1 MIINILLFENFETL
15 DAFGPV
21 EIFVKLPDIR
31 INYYSEKGRLVSNL
45 DGVQIQTV
53 PISDILKVSKLDLL
67 FIPEDVGTRQEV
79 NNNILIDCIRLL
91 SEKSQYV
98 LTVCIG
104 SALLAC
110 TGLLNNR
117 KATSN
122 KRAFEWV
129 KSYNTAVDWQPS
141 ARWVIDGKYY
151 TSSGISAGI
160 DMA

>member
-21 EIFVKLPDIR
+21 EIFGKLPYIR

-91 SEKSQYV
+91 SEKKP
-98 LTVCIG
+98 VCIDC
-104 SALLAC
+104 LY
-110 TGLLNNR
+110 R
-117 KATSN
+117 Q
-122 KRAFEWV
+122 RI
-129 KSYNTAVDWQPS
+129 
-141 ARWVIDGKYY
+141 ARLYRF
-151 TSSGISAGI
+151 TE
-160 DMA
+160 